1 MGESC
6 FRHVGLT
13 TLYPAGP
20 SETPAAHTYLL
31 TYKQQKPSTYLLT
44 DAQSSPKQKP
54 QQHLPPRDVLCL
66 STKRRMPCS
75 PQLDLSRSPH
85 HSESETV
92 RSKDESSSPKSKLG
106 YLRYPQT
113 NEECLRA
120 QLIVVQ
126 ESGAQMAM
134 DMLDGDDG

>member
-6 FRHVGLT
+6 FRHVGFT

-31 TYKQQKPSTYLLT
+31 TYKP

-134 DMLDGDDG
+134 DMLDGDGG